1 MECWKFPNLSCQYHQ
16 DQYREVINQNSIK
29 LSIYFLDLTTV
40 EGILQSVKQDL
51 EETQSQRRLIDPETA
66 EKLDHFI
73 RRIDQ
78 CLSLEIPWTLVKT
91 INLI

>member
-1 MECWKFPNLSCQYHQ
+1 
-16 DQYREVINQNSIK
+16 
-29 LSIYFLDLTTV
+29 V

-51 EETQSQRRLIDPETA
+51 EETQSQRRLVDPETA

-78 CLSLEIPWTLVKT
+78 CLFLEIPWTLVNHKPYSYRVNFLMKKT
-91 INLI
+91 VFQQEMIDRIID